1 MSKSVVIS
9 PIINSEKVAN
19 LSFDKE
25 NKPTGIYVFKVRR
38 DATKME
44 IKQEV
49 ERLYN
54 VEVDEVNTCIVPR
67 KKRMLRGRV
76 GYTSGWK
83 KAYIKLSKG
92 VIPLFEEVATPEEVK
107 KESNKK
113 KSEKEDKKEKGRNK
127 K

>member
-1 MSKSVVIS
+1 MQ
-9 PIINSEKVAN
+9 SEKAMMMT
-19 LSFDKE
+19 FDKE

-44 IKQEV
+44 IKQEI
-49 ERLYN
+49 EKLYN
-54 VEVDEVNTCIVPR
+54 VEVEKVNTCIVPR
-67 KKRMLRGRV
+67 KKRNLRGRI

-92 VIPLFEEVATPEEVK
+92 IIPLFEEVSSKPEEVK
-107 KESNKK
+107 KDEKTKDK
-113 KSEKEDKKEKGRNK
+113 KSKKEKELTK